1 MCIANL
7 GSARTFYM
15 VPGARHSKN
24 VGVYSS
30 FVSLISKASRF
41 VNLSSLNGKRN
52 ENKLGFRPLNQ
63 RAVDG
68 EGEGEGERAGE
79 SVSEEATQVEVF
91 LSRLSQLGT
100 DNACMQMHFS
110 IYK

>member
-1 MCIANL
+1 
-7 GSARTFYM
+7 M
-15 VPGARHSKN
+15 VPGARPSKN

-52 ENKLGFRPLNQ
+52 ENKLNFRPLNQ

-68 EGEGEGERAGE
+68 GGEEEGEGKRTGE
-79 SVSEEATQVEVF
+79 SASEEATQVEVF
-91 LSRLSQLGT
+91 LSRLFQLGT
-100 DNACMQMHFS
+100 DNACMQMHSS